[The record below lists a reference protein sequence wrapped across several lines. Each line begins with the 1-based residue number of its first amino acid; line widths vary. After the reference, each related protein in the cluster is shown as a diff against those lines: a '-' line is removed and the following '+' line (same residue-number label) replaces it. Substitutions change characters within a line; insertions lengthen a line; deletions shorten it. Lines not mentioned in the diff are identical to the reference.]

1 MAANL
6 TSYGG
11 LLNGTLSW
19 LGRDSTGEAII
30 TPRFD
35 DILLMAER
43 RIYYGYATED
53 VGNPLRS
60 DPLRIPEMEVVDP
73 AFLMTGDS
81 EVVRVDEAGAFV
93 RVTEAAADT
102 TDITITE
109 TLAGTVG
116 QPEGFLELISARN
129 NSDDLPISIV
139 AQRVID
145 GFGRGAMGRVGLM
158 AVSGMNFRFLD
169 APSDSSTA
177 TLRYFHKLE
186 TPAGSTSNDIL
197 DNYPEVYLYACLI
210 EASIMTQDEGG
221 STRYLAM
228 YSTSVQG
235 LNARAQRITAST
247 VPVMRLRAGLAP

>member
-1 MAANL
+1 MAVNI

-19 LGRDSTGEAII
+19 LGRASVGEAII

-53 VGNPLRS
+53 VGNALRS

-73 AFLMTGDS
+73 AFLMTGTAD
-81 EVVRVDEAGAFV
+81 VVRVSEDGVV
-93 RVTEAAADT
+93 RVTEAAPDT
-102 TDITITE
+102 TVATITDS
-109 TLAGTVG
+109 LGGTVG
-116 QPEGFLELISARN
+116 QPDNFLELISATN
-129 NSDDLPISIV
+129 NGDGWPITIV

-145 GFGRGAMGRVGLM
+145 GYGRHAVGRVGLM

-169 APSDSSTA
+169 APSPENTA
-177 TLRYFHKLE
+177 TIRYFQKLA

-197 DNYPEVYLYACLI
+197 NNYPDVYLMACLV
-210 EASIMTQDEGG
+210 EASIFSQDEAGAA
-221 STRYLAM
+221 RYMAL
-228 YSTSVQG
+228 YNTSVMG
-235 LNARAQRITAST
+235 LNARAQRQNASA
-247 VPVMRLRAGLAP
+247 VPVMRLRAGRTP

>member
-1 MAANL
+1 MAVNI

-19 LGRDSTGEAII
+19 LGRASPGEAII

-73 AFLMTGDS
+73 AFLMTGDAD
-81 EVVRVDEAGAFV
+81 VVRVSEDGIV
-93 RVTEAAADT
+93 RVTEAAADV
-102 TDITITE
+102 TDVTITA

-116 QPEGFLELISARN
+116 QPENFLELISARN
-129 NSDDLPISIV
+129 NNDDKPIAIV
-139 AQRVID
+139 AQRTID
-145 GFGRGAMGRVGLM
+145 GHGRGAIGRVGLM
-158 AVSGMNFRFLD
+158 AVSGLNFRFLD
-169 APSDSSTA
+169 APSTSSTA
-177 TLRYFHKLE
+177 TLRYFQKLE
-186 TPAGSTSNDIL
+186 TPTGSTSNDIL
-197 DNYPEVYLYACLI
+197 DNYPDVYLYACLI
-210 EASIMTQDEGG
+210 EASIFTQDEAGAAK
-221 STRYLAM
+221 YLSM

-247 VPVMRLRAGLAP
+247 VPVMRLRAGFAP

>member
-1 MAANL
+1 MAINI

-19 LGRDSTGEAII
+19 LGRASPGEAII

-60 DPLRIPEMEVVDP
+60 DPLRIPEMEIVDP
-73 AFLMTGDS
+73 AFLMVGDLEVTRIS
-81 EVVRVDEAGAFV
+81 EDGVVRVIEDASGSDLA
-93 RVTEAAADT
+93 
-102 TDITITE
+102 
-109 TLAGTVG
+109 TLTVPSTVG
-116 QPEGFLELISARN
+116 QPEGFLELISATN
-129 NSDDLPISIV
+129 NNDDQPIAIV
-139 AQRVID
+139 AQRTID
-145 GFGRGAMGRVGLM
+145 GYGRGAMGRVGMM
-158 AVSGMNFRFLD
+158 AVSGMNFRFRD
-169 APSDSSTA
+169 AASTENTA
-177 TLRYFHKLE
+177 TLRYFQKLE

-197 DNYPEVYLYACLI
+197 DNYPDVYLYACLI
-210 EASIMTQDEGG
+210 EASIFTQDEAGAAK
-221 STRYLAM
+221 YLSM

-247 VPVMRLRAGLAP
+247 VPVMRLRAGMTP